1 MHDICQACGRNMMV
15 LINWRI
21 LQDKRLLHFVH
32 AIRYGHSLTGDIFL
46 YQQGSDPKLQTVQE
60 I

>member
-1 MHDICQACGRNMMV
+1 MTSVKHVEEIGGFY
-15 LINWRI
+15 RI
-21 LQDKRLLHFVH
+21 KDCSILLH
-32 AIRYGHSLTGDIFL
+32 AILCGHSLTGDISL